1 MSLPIRCK
9 ARIKRII
16 SHGEGVYTVIL
27 NLIDT
32 KARFKP
38 GQFLHLTLEEYEP
51 SQGFWPES
59 RVFSIAS
66 PPQSSEIEIV
76 YSVKGSYTKRMS
88 QELCEGKEVWI
99 KLPYG
104 DFIIEKHIQPGYKV
118 VLIAGGTG
126 IAPFISYLRKMKEVG
141 VNDIDISLYYGIRNE
156 NLFLYK
162 ELIESIRDKLRIRVF
177 KGMID
182 INEIIL
188 QTDKFKSK
196 YFISGPPLM
205 ISEFK
210 KTLIRN
216 EVAVDNIIIDDW
228 E

>member
-1 MSLPIRCK
+1 MSLPIKCK
-9 ARIKRII
+9 ASVKQII
-16 SHGEGVYTVIL
+16 SHGEGVYTVIFD
-27 NLIDT
+27 LINVRAKF
-32 KARFKP
+32 KA
-38 GQFLHLTLEEYEP
+38 GQFLHLTLEEFDP

-66 PPQSSEIEIV
+66 LPQSSEIEII
-76 YSVKGSYTKRMS
+76 YSVKGAYTKRMS
-88 QELCEGKEVWI
+88 QELYEGKEVWL

-126 IAPFISYLRKMKEVG
+126 IAPFISYLRKIKEVG
-141 VNDIDISLYYGIRNE
+141 SNGIDISLYYGIRNE

-162 ELIESIRDKLRIRVF
+162 ELIESIEDRLRIKVF

-188 QTDKFKSK
+188 QTDRLKSK
-196 YFISGPPLM
+196 YFISGPPSM
-205 ISEFK
+205 ILEFK
-210 KTLIRN
+210 KTLIN
-216 EVAVDNIIIDDW
+216 NNVAIDNIIIDNW